1 MPGNAELEQMAI
13 RFWSYLEA
21 CASLPMSAPACR
33 SLWEVVMYAA
43 FALGVMLL
51 FWVAWVFIDYRL
63 KLRAAL
69 RAQAERE
76 RVADAETM
84 AKHTWAE
91 VADVADVTD
100 PQLAEKIKR
109 ELDQRRISNIS
120 GRPAG

>member
-1 MPGNAELEQMAI
+1 MEQMAI
-13 RFWSYLEA
+13 RFWNYLDA
-21 CASLPMSAPACR
+21 CLNLPMSAPACR
-33 SLWEVVMYAA
+33 SLWEIVMYAA
-43 FALGVMLL
+43 FALGAVLL
-51 FWVAWVFIDYRL
+51 SWVAWVFIDYRL

-76 RVADAETM
+76 RIADAETM

-100 PQLAEKIKR
+100 PHLAEKIKR
-109 ELDQRRISNIS
+109 ELDQRRVSNIT